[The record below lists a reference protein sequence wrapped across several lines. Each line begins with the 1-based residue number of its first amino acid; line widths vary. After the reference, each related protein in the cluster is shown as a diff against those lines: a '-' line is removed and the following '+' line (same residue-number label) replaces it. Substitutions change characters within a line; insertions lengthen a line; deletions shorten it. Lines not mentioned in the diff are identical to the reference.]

1 MFWLPR
7 RKSKLGHKVHPYG
20 FRIGIIRG
28 WQAKWYDVKHYSEF
42 LHEDLKLRRAIDE
55 RCADGGVARVEMDH
69 QGNEILVTLYSSR
82 PGIVI
87 GRGGQRAEEL
97 RSALEELAGKRVRL
111 SIKEVEQPELEA
123 RLVARNVADQLER
136 RMAFRRA
143 MKQAAF
149 RTMQAGA
156 KGVKISCAG
165 RLGGNEI
172 ARRETTLQ
180 GQLPLHTLTAD
191 IDYGFAE
198 ARTTLGNI
206 GVKVWVYKGHIYP
219 EVRRESATAEKS
231 EVS

>member
-1 MFWLPR
+1 V
-7 RKSKLGHKVHPYG
+7 GHKVHPYG
-20 FRIGIIRG
+20 FRIGVIRG
-28 WQAKWYDVKHYSEF
+28 WHAKWYDKKHYTEF
-42 LHEDLKLRRAIDE
+42 LHEDLKLRKAIE
-55 RCADGGVARVEMDH
+55 KKCSDGGVARVEIDH
-69 QGNEILVTLYSSR
+69 QGNEILLTVYSSR

-97 RSALEELAGKRVRL
+97 RSLLEEICGKRVRL

-123 RLVARNVADQLER
+123 CLVARNVADQLER

-165 RLGGNEI
+165 RLGGVEI

-180 GQLPLHTLTAD
+180 GQLPLHTLCAD

-198 ARTTLGNI
+198 AHTTLGHI
-206 GVKVWVYKGHIYP
+206 GVKVWIYKGDILP
-219 EVRRESATAEKS
+219 EVRREIVTAEAS

>member
-1 MFWLPR
+1 V
-7 RKSKLGHKVHPYG
+7 GHKVHPYG
-20 FRIGIIRG
+20 FRIGVIRG
-28 WQAKWYDVKHYSEF
+28 WHAKWYDEKHYAEF
-42 LHEDLKLRRAIDE
+42 LYEDLKVRRAIE
-55 RCADGGVARVEMDH
+55 KKCSDGGVARVEIDH
-69 QGNEILVTLYSSR
+69 QGNEILLTVYSSR

-97 RSALEELAGKRVRL
+97 RSHLEGICGKRVRL

-123 RLVARNVADQLER
+123 CLVARNVADQIER
-136 RMAFRRA
+136 RMAFRRS

-165 RLGGNEI
+165 RLGGVEI

-180 GQLPLHTLTAD
+180 GQLPLHTLCAD

-198 ARTTLGNI
+198 AHTTLGHI
-206 GVKVWVYKGHIYP
+206 GVKVWIYKGDILP
-219 EVRRESATAEKS
+219 EVKRESVTAEAS

>member
-1 MFWLPR
+1 M
-7 RKSKLGHKVHPYG
+7 GHKVHPYG
-20 FRIGIIRG
+20 FRIGVIRG
-28 WQAKWYDVKHYSEF
+28 WHAKWYDEKHYTEF
-42 LHEDLKLRRAIDE
+42 LHEDLKLRRAIE
-55 RCADGGVARVEMDH
+55 KKCPDGGVARVEIDH
-69 QGNEILVTLYSSR
+69 QGNEILLMVYSSR

-97 RSALEELAGKRVRL
+97 RSHLEEICGKRVRL
-111 SIKEVEQPELEA
+111 SIKEVEQSELEA
-123 RLVARNVADQLER
+123 CLVARNVADQIER

-165 RLGGNEI
+165 RLGGVEI

-180 GQLPLHTLTAD
+180 GQLPLHTLCAD

-198 ARTTLGNI
+198 AHTTLGHI
-206 GVKVWVYKGHIYP
+206 GVKVWIYKGDILP
-219 EVRRESATAEKS
+219 EVKRESVTAEAS

>member
-1 MFWLPR
+1 M
-7 RKSKLGHKVHPYG
+7 GHKVHPYG

-28 WQAKWYDVKHYSEF
+28 WQSKWYDKKHYTEF
-42 LHEDLKLRRAIDE
+42 LHEDLKMRKAIE
-55 RCADGGVARVEMDH
+55 KKCPDGGIARVEIDH
-69 QGNEILVTLYSSR
+69 QGNESLLTVYSSR

-97 RSALEELAGKRVRL
+97 RSLLEQLCGKRVRL
-111 SIKEVEQPELEA
+111 SIKEIEQPELEA
-123 RLVARNVADQLER
+123 CLVARNVADQLER

-165 RLGGNEI
+165 RLGGVEI

-180 GQLPLHTLTAD
+180 GQLPLHTLCAD

-198 ARTTLGNI
+198 AHTTLGHI
-206 GVKVWVYKGHIYP
+206 GVKVWIYKGDIFP
-219 EVRRESATAEKS
+219 EVKRESVTAEAS

>member
-1 MFWLPR
+1 M
-7 RKSKLGHKVHPYG
+7 GHKVHPYG
-20 FRIGIIRG
+20 FRIGVIRG
-28 WQAKWYDVKHYSEF
+28 WHAKWYDKKHYTEF
-42 LHEDLKLRRAIDE
+42 LHEDLKLRKAIE
-55 RCADGGVARVEMDH
+55 KKCSDGGVARVEIDH
-69 QGNEILVTLYSSR
+69 QGNEILLTVYSSR

-97 RSALEELAGKRVRL
+97 RSLLEEICGKRVRL

-123 RLVARNVADQLER
+123 CLVARNVADQLER

-165 RLGGNEI
+165 RLGGVEI

-180 GQLPLHTLTAD
+180 GQLPLHTLCAD

-198 ARTTLGNI
+198 AHTTLGHI
-206 GVKVWVYKGHIYP
+206 GVKVWIYKGDILP
-219 EVRRESATAEKS
+219 EVRREIVTAEAS

>member
-1 MFWLPR
+1 V
-7 RKSKLGHKVHPYG
+7 GHKVHPYG
-20 FRIGIIRG
+20 FRIGVIRG
-28 WQAKWYDVKHYSEF
+28 WHAKWYDTKHYTEF
-42 LHEDLKLRRAIDE
+42 LHEDLKLRRAIE
-55 RCADGGVARVEMDH
+55 KKCSDGGVARTEIDH
-69 QGNEILVTLYSSR
+69 QGNEILLTVYSSR

-97 RSALEELAGKRVRL
+97 RSLLEEICGKRVRL

-123 RLVARNVADQLER
+123 CLVARNVADQIER

-156 KGVKISCAG
+156 KGVKVSCAG
-165 RLGGNEI
+165 RLGGVEI

-180 GQLPLHTLTAD
+180 GQLPLHTLCAD

-198 ARTTLGNI
+198 AHTTLGHI
-206 GVKVWVYKGHIYP
+206 GVKVWIYKGDILP
-219 EVRRESATAEKS
+219 EVKRESVTAEAS